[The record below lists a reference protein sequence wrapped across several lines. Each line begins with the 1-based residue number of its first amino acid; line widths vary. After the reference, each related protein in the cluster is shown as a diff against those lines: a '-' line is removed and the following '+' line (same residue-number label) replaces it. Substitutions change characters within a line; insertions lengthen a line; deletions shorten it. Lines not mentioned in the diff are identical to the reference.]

1 LAKGE
6 QTLTTIRG
14 RNGATTTLNLG
25 SNEAYAA
32 PVAAGI
38 SQLLLDGSLP
48 PLTADPREQPPAG
61 TGVTVLGTSGGIGV
75 GGDVPFVV
83 TVAYRANPAGSP
95 PSSATVA
102 NLPTFAAKSIN
113 TETLLDSSNY
123 VLSLNGYNGTVIT
136 GDGSDTIASAGNFDI
151 RTGIGNDVIFA
162 YGDNTVAAGGSLGY
176 VTHTDLVANGSNII
190 VSGNGNDTIAL
201 NGISDVVFGSGYG
214 TDTINGGFG
223 YAEIAPGSQSINF
236 VGGLGATTVFA
247 GTGSDT
253 VSLGNDGDLVF
264 GGTAG
269 HNNLTGGGALSGGGS
284 THISTLFGGGNGDL
298 LTARGYGQT
307 TLVANGNATLT
318 GAASTANNIFYG
330 LVGNASLQGGNGA
343 DTFVVGGST
352 VPGGV
357 SDTVNGGPGQD
368 LISILAGRAGSNI
381 TITSFTGA
389 ERVTLQ
395 GYAGGSATEAARAL
409 ATAQIGGSTV
419 LTLPDNTRVTI
430 VGVTNLTSSSFV

>member
-1 LAKGE
+1 M
-6 QTLTTIRG
+6 TTITRRDG
-14 RNGATTTLNLG
+14 TSITLDLG

-38 SQLLLDGSLP
+38 SQLLAGGLAS
-48 PLTADPREQPPAG
+48 LTADPSSQPPAG
-61 TGVTVLGTSGGIGV
+61 TGVVVLSTSGGAGV
-75 GGDVPFVV
+75 GGDLPYEA
-83 TVAYRANPAGSP
+83 TVAYRPRAPLPEVSGGGVVNVPTNGPIANAQ
-95 PSSATVA
+95 
-102 NLPTFAAKSIN
+102 F
-113 TETLLDSSNY
+113 LLDNNPY
-123 VLSLNGYNGTVIT
+123 TLQLNGGNGTVIT
-136 GDGSDTIASAGNFDI
+136 GDGSDNIASAGNFNI

-176 VTHTDLVANGSNII
+176 VTHTDVVANGSNII

-201 NGISDVVFGSGYG
+201 HGISDVVFGSGYG

-253 VSLGNDGDLVF
+253 VSLGNDGGLVF

-269 HNNLTGGGALSGGGS
+269 HNNLTGGGALSGGGGTKS
-284 THISTLFGGGNGDL
+284 STLFGGGNGDL

-330 LVGNASLQGGNGA
+330 LVGNASLQGGNGT

-352 VPGGV
+352 VPGGA
-357 SDTVNGGPGQD
+357 SDNVNGGPGQD
-368 LISILAGRAGSNI
+368 LISILAGRAGSDI

-395 GYAGGSATEAARAL
+395 GYAGGSTAEAAHAL
-409 ATAQIGGSTV
+409 STAQVGASTV
-419 LTLPDNTRVTI
+419 LTLSDNTRVTF

>member
-1 LAKGE
+1 MATITRQDG
-6 QTLTTIRG
+6 TTI
-14 RNGATTTLNLG
+14 TLNLG
-25 SNEAYAA
+25 SNEAYAS
-32 PVAAGI
+32 PVAAEI
-38 SQLLLDGSLP
+38 SQLLAAGLP
-48 PLTADPREQPPAG
+48 PLTADPSSQPPAS
-61 TGVTVLGTSGGIGV
+61 TGAVILSTSGGTGM
-75 GGDVPFVV
+75 GSDVPYEV
-83 TVAYRANPAGSP
+83 TVAYLPGPPIPGVPRSGVVNVPANG
-95 PSSATVA
+95 PSA
-102 NLPTFAAKSIN
+102 NALF
-113 TETLLDSSNY
+113 LLDTDAY
-123 VLSLNGYNGTVIT
+123 TLQLNGGSGTVIT
-136 GDGSDTIASAGNFDI
+136 GDGNDTIASAGNFAI

-176 VTHTDLVANGSNII
+176 ATHTSLVANGSNII
-190 VSGNGNDTIAL
+190 VSGNGNDTIAMS
-201 NGISDVVFGSGYG
+201 GISDVVFGSGYG
-214 TDTINGGFG
+214 TDTINGGSG
-223 YAEIAPGSQSINF
+223 YAEIAPGSQNINF

-253 VSLGNDGDLVF
+253 VSLGNDGGLVF

-284 THISTLFGGGNGDL
+284 TQSSTLFGGGNGDL

-368 LISILAGRAGSNI
+368 LISILAGGTGSNI

-409 ATAQIGGSTV
+409 ATAQVGVSTV
-419 LTLPDNTRVTI
+419 LTLSDNTRITF
-430 VGVTNLTSSSFV
+430 VGITNLTSSSFV